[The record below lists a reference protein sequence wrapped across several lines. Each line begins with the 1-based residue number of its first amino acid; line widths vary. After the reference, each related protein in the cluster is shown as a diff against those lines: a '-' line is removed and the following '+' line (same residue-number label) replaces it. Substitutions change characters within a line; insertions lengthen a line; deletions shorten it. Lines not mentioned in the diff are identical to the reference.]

1 MYSHARYGKTEEK
14 QMLQGF
20 TNQNNETNDIHQR
33 VADQNIQSIE
43 DRQEELRHAKN
54 GFIGML
60 AGIVVGGVV
69 GWLFLGPADHMNK
82 EKEIPVIRAPI
93 VAAKVLPNDPGG
105 MEIDNQ
111 DREIYHIVD
120 NTPKIQEEI
129 KIRPTP
135 DMPKID
141 IDKKISTSDEMQ
153 SLVESI
159 NEDDSLNIQDSE
171 FEKNSIKEIKNASV
185 ELSGIKTNS
194 KDKIII
200 PEKIDDIKVKLQKTI
215 NAQAQKTKDIEEK
228 TNATVKES
236 IKNNNFAKGTWYTQ
250 IIASSSRRA
259 VQSLWTN
266 LTERHSFIK
275 KYPHE
280 IEEIKTAQ
288 GTSLYRLKVGS
299 FNSREEAVE
308 LSNLLK
314 KKQISSIIKQN

>member
-1 MYSHARYGKTEEK
+1 
-14 QMLQGF
+14 MLQGF
-20 TNQNNETNDIHQR
+20 TNPNTENDFHQR

-69 GWLFLGPADHMNK
+69 GWLFLGPADNMNK
-82 EKEIPVIRAPI
+82 EKEIPVIRRPVI
-93 VAAKVLPNDPGG
+93 AAKVLPNDPGG

-120 NTPKIQEEI
+120 NTPKVQEEV
-129 KIRPTP
+129 KIRPAP

-141 IDKKISTSDEMQ
+141 LNKTFSSSEEMQ
-153 SLVESI
+153 NLVESI
-159 NEDDSLNIQDSE
+159 NNDNSLNNQDLDLEQNKSE
-171 FEKNSIKEIKNASV
+171 EVRVVST
-185 ELSGIKTNS
+185 ELSGIKTIS
-194 KDKIII
+194 KDKVVI

-215 NAQAQKTKDIEEK
+215 NAQAQKTQTTEEIK
-228 TNATVKES
+228 KEPIAEKAKS
-236 IKNNNFAKGTWYTQ
+236 NNFTKGSWYTQ
-250 IIASSSRRA
+250 IIASSSRQA
-259 VQSLWTN
+259 VQSLWNN
-266 LTERHSFIK
+266 LSTRHSFIK
-275 KYPHE
+275 KYPYE

-288 GTSLYRLKVGS
+288 GTILYRLKVGS
-299 FNSREEAVE
+299 FKTREEAVE